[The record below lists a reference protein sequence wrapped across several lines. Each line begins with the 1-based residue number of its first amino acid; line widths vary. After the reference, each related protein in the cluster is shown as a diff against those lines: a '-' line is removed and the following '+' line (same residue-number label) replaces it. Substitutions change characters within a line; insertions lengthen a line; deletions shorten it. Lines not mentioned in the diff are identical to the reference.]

1 MRTDIFLF
9 GWVLLAFTQCAAV
22 AATIHAKEIRVGTI
36 LHIQPDHPTVHLVK
50 KAYAELGFEMILERL
65 PTERAILEMNR
76 GELLDANL
84 AATVLFESH
93 NPALIRVPVPIYQLE
108 FAVFSN
114 RPALKITEWS
124 QLLPYNVV
132 VIKGMLAVE
141 QALAQNQGQQIEA
154 VMSLE
159 QALRQLELGRNHL
172 AVLPKFEAEAM
183 LNVLQ
188 LKKVRVLS
196 PSLAIVPAYHYVHS
210 KHKSLVAPL
219 TEVLAR
225 LTGQPIEVLDD
236 EGIDSGAINPQRP

>member
-1 MRTDIFLF
+1 MRIDGLLC
-9 GWVLLAFTQCAAV
+9 GWVLCMLTPFASGIASADVQ
-22 AATIHAKEIRVGTI
+22 EIRVGTI
-36 LHIQPDHPTVHLVK
+36 LHIQSDHPTVQLMT
-50 KAYAELGFEMILERL
+50 KAYAELGLDMTLERL

-84 AATVLFESH
+84 AATRIFGVH
-93 NPALIRVPVPIYQLE
+93 NPSLIRVPVPIYQLE

-114 RPALKITEWS
+114 LPDLKITEWS
-124 QLLPYNVV
+124 QLQPYNVV
-132 VIKGMLAVE
+132 MIKGMLAVQQQLE
-141 QALAQNQGQQIEA
+141 QRPGQQIEA

-196 PSLAIVPAYHYVHS
+196 PSLAVVPAFHFVHS

-219 TEVLAR
+219 TKVLAR
-225 LTGQPIEVLDD
+225 LTGQPIEALDD
-236 EGIDSGAINPQRP
+236 EGRRSDEVNPLHP